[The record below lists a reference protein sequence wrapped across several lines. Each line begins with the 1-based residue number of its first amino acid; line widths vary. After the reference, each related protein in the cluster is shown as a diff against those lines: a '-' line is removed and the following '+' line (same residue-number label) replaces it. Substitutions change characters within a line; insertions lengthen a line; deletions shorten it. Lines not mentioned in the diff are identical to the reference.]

1 MTMIMMLIAVMV
13 QVMTTMTI
21 NDFDKIPKPQVKLS
35 RPDSKKEDLDDD
47 TDGYS
52 EEVIDC
58 EIQSKTNHIYYP
70 TD

>member
-1 MTMIMMLIAVMV
+1 
-13 QVMTTMTI
+13 MTTMTI